1 MSKTHAIIIGGSI
14 AGLLTA
20 RVLSDRFD
28 TVTILE
34 RDSLP
39 DAPEVRNG
47 APQGH
52 HLHAL
57 LARGQEAMEELI
69 PGITQDL
76 QNTGA
81 PSLTWGQDT
90 LFVAVSGEMPRKP
103 IGIVT
108 NLTSR
113 PSLEYIVRKRVQQIP
128 NIVWNTETQ
137 VDCLLHE
144 DGKIV
149 GVQTYNRETHQRL
162 TLTGDLIV
170 DVSGRGSKTPE
181 WLVKLGYEAPQE
193 TEVNAFIGY
202 ATRWYEVPEGY
213 EPDWKTLSVQ
223 GNVEKGNLRQG
234 AIFRTE
240 GNRYVLTLQGSN
252 KDYPPTDEAEF
263 IAFARTL
270 EAPHLYEF
278 LQIAKPI
285 SPIYGYRRTQNRI
298 RHYEKLTRRPENL
311 IVLGDAYCGF
321 NPVYGQGMTVAALQ
335 VLELRNLLQEYQ
347 VQQLHGFAAKFQRRI
362 SKVIQSPWLM
372 ATAED
377 LRYPLTEGTK
387 PNAMIR
393 FMQHYSSWM
402 FETMVHDH
410 TVATAFFLMM
420 NLKSEGTALLHPNI
434 LFRVLWHKFI
444 RPKAKRAF
452 ATQTIETMRRFNPVF
467 AR

>member
-20 RVLSDRFD
+20 RVLSDHFD
-28 TVTILE
+28 SVTILE
-34 RDSLP
+34 RDTLP
-39 DAPEVRNG
+39 DSLDVRNG
-47 APQGH
+47 VPQGH

-57 LARGQEAMEELI
+57 LARGQEVMEELL
-69 PGITQDL
+69 PGITADL
-76 QNTGA
+76 IATGA
-81 PSLTWGQDT
+81 PSLDWGKDT
-90 LFVAVSGEMPRKP
+90 LFVGVSGEMPRKSV
-103 IGIVT
+103 GLVS

-113 PSLEYIVRKRVQQIP
+113 PSLEYIIRKRVRQIP
-128 NIVWNTETQ
+128 NIEWHTQTQ

-149 GVQTYNRETHQRL
+149 GVQTYNRETHESM
-162 TLTGDLIV
+162 TLMGNLIV
-170 DVSGRGSKTPE
+170 DVSGRASKTPE
-181 WLVKLGYEAPQE
+181 WLVEMGYEAPQE

-202 ATRWYEVPEGY
+202 ATRWYEVPQGY
-213 EPDWKTLSVQ
+213 EPDWKTLSLQ
-223 GNVEKGNLRQG
+223 GNVETGNLRQG

-263 IAFARTL
+263 MAFAKTL

-278 LQIAKPI
+278 MQIATPI

-321 NPVYGQGMTVAALQ
+321 NPVYGQGMTVAAMQ
-335 VLELRNLLQEYQ
+335 VVELRKLLQGYN
-347 VQQLHGFAAKFQRRI
+347 VQQLEGFAAKFQKRI
-362 SKVIQSPWLM
+362 SKVIQTSWLM

-387 PNAMIR
+387 ADGMIR
-393 FMQHYSSWM
+393 FMQHYSGWV

-410 TVATAFFLMM
+410 TIATAFFMMM
-420 NLKSEGTALLHPNI
+420 NLKSEGTALMHPNI
-434 LFRVLWHKFI
+434 LFRVMWHKFI
-444 RPKAKRAF
+444 HPKAKRAF
-452 ATQTIETMRRFNPVF
+452 ATQTIDTMRRFNPVF